1 MTSSKRAVYKNVDKT
16 RIATYACEKGN
27 SKAVSKFNSDF
38 PKPNES
44 SIKPWVEKYKSE
56 LSSKKPQ
63 TSFTIGIKIG
73 KPQYCQKSLIKN

>member
-1 MTSSKRAVYKNVDKT
+1 MTLSKRAVYKNVDKT

-44 SIKPWVEKYKSE
+44 SIRPWVEK
-56 LSSKKPQ
+56 
-63 TSFTIGIKIG
+63 
-73 KPQYCQKSLIKN
+73 